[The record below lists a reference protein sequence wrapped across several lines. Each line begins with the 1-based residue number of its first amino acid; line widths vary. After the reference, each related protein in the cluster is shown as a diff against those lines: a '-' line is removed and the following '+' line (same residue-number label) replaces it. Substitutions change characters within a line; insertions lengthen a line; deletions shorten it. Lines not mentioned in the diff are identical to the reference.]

1 VSLVRGLAS
10 RLTNIAAHPAR
21 CAAAAALALAVA
33 GPTLLRGQ
41 EPEPDRLAKLDISS
55 HYAINVLMDSANVE
69 GLPAKAL
76 RSKAYEGIA
85 KKADGRQIVAAV
97 RRELIALRVARV
109 QLGDVD
115 DEELMAAA
123 DVVQAGGKPAQLS
136 AFKPRIKNRSDLQAL
151 TIWASLMARGVPTE
165 DASSAISKLW
175 QDGAD
180 DATFQ
185 SLWNN
190 VQSDILRGLN
200 PGTAFQNRIRE
211 APAPSRTPP
220 SKGQPPEGQ
229 QGVREGSE

>member
-1 VSLVRGLAS
+1 MTFARGLAA
-10 RLTNIAAHPAR
+10 RLTNVAHPAR
-21 CAAAAALALAVA
+21 CAATAALALAVA
-33 GPTLLRGQ
+33 APMLLRAQ
-41 EPEPDRLAKLDISS
+41 DPEPDRLAKLDVGSRYSITLL
-55 HYAINVLMDSANVE
+55 VDSANTE
-69 GLPAKAL
+69 GLPSKAL

-123 DVVQAGGKPAQLS
+123 DVVVAGGRPTQLS
-136 AFKPRIKNRSDLQAL
+136 AFRPRVKNRSDLQAL
-151 TIWASLMARGVPTE
+151 TIWASLMSRGVPTE

-200 PGTAFQNRIRE
+200 PGTALQNRIRE
-211 APAPSRTPP
+211 APAPGRAPP
-220 SKGQPPEGQ
+220 SKPPEGQ
-229 QGVREGSE
+229 QEREGSE

>member
-1 VSLVRGLAS
+1 MTFARGLAS
-10 RLTNIAAHPAR
+10 RLTNVVAHPAR

-33 GPTLLRGQ
+33 TPALLRAQ
-41 EPEPDRLAKLDISS
+41 DAEPDRLARLDVGSR
-55 HYAINVLMDSANVE
+55 YAITLLIDSANTE

-76 RSKAYEGIA
+76 RSKAYEGIS

-115 DEELMAAA
+115 DDELMAAA
-123 DVVQAGGKPAQLS
+123 AVIEAGAKPAQLA
-136 AFKPRIKNRSDLQAL
+136 AFRTRVKNRSDLEAF
-151 TIWASLMARGVPTE
+151 TIWASLIFRGVPIE

-180 DATFQ
+180 DATFV

-200 PGTAFQNRIRE
+200 PGTALQNRIRE
-211 APAPSRTPP
+211 APAPGRAPP
-220 SKGQPPEGQ
+220 NKPPEGQ
-229 QGVREGSE
+229 QEREGSK

>member
-1 VSLVRGLAS
+1 VTFVRGLATRMTDVVARHARRS
-10 RLTNIAAHPAR
+10 AAV
-21 CAAAAALALAVA
+21 ALALAAAAPIVVRA
-33 GPTLLRGQ
+33 Q
-41 EPEPDRLAKLDISS
+41 QDPEPDRLARLDVGSRYNIQ
-55 HYAINVLMDSANVE
+55 LMMDSAGTE

-76 RSKAYEGIA
+76 RSKAYEGMS

-97 RRELIALRVARV
+97 RRELIALRIARV

-123 DVVQAGGKPAQLS
+123 AVVEAGGKPTQLS
-136 AFKPRIKNRSDLQAL
+136 AFRSRAKNRSDLEAF
-151 TIWASLMARGVPTE
+151 TIWASLMARGVPIE

-180 DATFQ
+180 DATFV

-200 PGTAFQNRIRE
+200 PGTALQNRIRE
-211 APAPSRTPP
+211 APGRTPP

-229 QGVREGSE
+229 QESERPE